1 MIIDWESSPSSVG
14 SITMSEHLNQDGR
27 WLAALQ
33 QCQQLAR
40 SFGRRRR
47 VLARDQLAVGHDKR
61 GPIVAFLVVASVPLV
76 CLNTAGA

>member
-33 QCQQLAR
+33 QRQQLAR
-40 SFGRRRR
+40 SFG
-47 VLARDQLAVGHDKR
+47 
-61 GPIVAFLVVASVPLV
+61 
-76 CLNTAGA
+76 